1 MLASMNGHFN
11 VVDILLKLNPRTDL
25 QDNVSSIEIIMNFAA
40 TYHCELF
47 TIVDTL
53 WFALVGGHDR
63 VTLRSR
69 SQTRRYSGWS
79 TIKTWHTGEFAQ

>member
-25 QDNVSSIEIIMNFAA
+25 QDNVSSIEIIMNFTA

-47 TIVDTL
+47 TIVDT
-53 WFALVGGHDR
+53 FMVCFG
-63 VTLRSR
+63 
-69 SQTRRYSGWS
+69 RR
-79 TIKTWHTGEFAQ
+79 A

>member
-25 QDNVSSIEIIMNFAA
+25 QDNVSSTEIMNLAA

-47 TIVDTL
+47 TIVNT
-53 WFALVGGHDR
+53 FMVCFG
-63 VTLRSR
+63 
-69 SQTRRYSGWS
+69 RR
-79 TIKTWHTGEFAQ
+79 A